1 MRVKFGL
8 VLCPVYS
15 QASQGLYC
23 SRVDGKSLHQQRQ
36 GPRHGDARFV
46 AVAGGRAPVSLTTA
60 VVPPGNPPAAADVRG
75 VGVSGACL
83 FIAGPSPWWRC
94 VESVNRPPVEGHR
107 GGCQFEAVAERAAVN
122 TRALRRG
129 RPGGRLQG
137 RVAIAC

>member
-60 VVPPGNPPAAADVRG
+60 VVPLGTPRPRQTSEAWVSAVRAFLLLVPVRG
-75 VGVSGACL
+75 GGASSRL
-83 FIAGPSPWWRC
+83 TVPPSRDIGADASLGP
-94 VESVNRPPVEGHR
+94 
-107 GGCQFEAVAERAAVN
+107 
-122 TRALRRG
+122 
-129 RPGGRLQG
+129 LQKG
-137 RVAIAC
+137 PLSTLVP